1 MKSETVTVSKRGYI
15 VLPAHIRKEMNIK
28 PGSKVLIHKEK
39 SRLTLETVPS
49 FTQKLAGLTQKTIGD
64 TPESVD
70 AFLDES
76 RKEREND

>member
-70 AFLDES
+70 AFLDDS